1 MIKTEMLRDNTLIK
15 HYSDEGWMLQQVE
28 TGVMYAD
35 PVDIY
40 PCPFTY
46 VETDVKVETEEGEE
60 EQNPEQKEKALAYDI
75 ITGVSE

>member
-1 MIKTEMLRDNTLIK
+1 MIQTEMLRDGTLIK
-15 HYSDEGWMLQQVE
+15 HYSDEGWMLEQKE
-28 TGVMYAD
+28 TGLMYAD

-46 VETDVKVETEEGEE
+46 AETDVPVEQDK
-60 EQNPEQKEKALAYDI
+60 EQDPFQEEKAKAYDI